1 MSKTLLHLDAD
12 TSIKALQTKL
22 VNLGH
27 DVSRTPT
34 DWMPLDAG
42 DEQQLLGAS
51 AQGRCIFTFNIS
63 DFLILA
69 QQYPN
74 HQGIILAAQNSWHL
88 GSLISALDTLLSET
102 TSEEWIGQI
111 RWLNQWRKFP

>member
-34 DWMPLDAG
+34 D
-42 DEQQLLGAS
+42 
-51 AQGRCIFTFNIS
+51 
-63 DFLILA
+63 
-69 QQYPN
+69 
-74 HQGIILAAQNSWHL
+74 
-88 GSLISALDTLLSET
+88 
-102 TSEEWIGQI
+102 
-111 RWLNQWRKFP
+111 